1 MNYWDEL
8 DKRLKL
14 VENHPKL
21 RKMFNEYGGV
31 TSQLSLSMHYSKLF
45 TEEETNE
52 VMDLFNKIWDKKA
65 EEVLSCQ
72 WQYT

>member
-1 MNYWDEL
+1 MNEMNYWDEL

-21 RKMFNEYGGV
+21 RKMYNKYGEVMGQV
-31 TSQLSLSMHYSKLF
+31 ALSMHYSKMF
-45 TEEETNE
+45 TTEESNE
-52 VMDLFNKIWDKKA
+52 VINIFNKIWDKKA

-72 WQYT
+72 

>member
-1 MNYWDEL
+1 MNEMNYRDEL

-21 RKMFNEYGGV
+21 RKMYNKYGEVMGQV
-31 TSQLSLSMHYSKLF
+31 ALSMHYSKMF
-45 TEEETNE
+45 TTEESNE
-52 VMDLFNKIWDKKA
+52 VIHIFNKIWDKKA

-72 WQYT
+72 